1 MPLPEPI
8 KRKQLHIRTIEM
20 NGYSRED
27 GLFDIDGRLTD
38 IKTEE
43 FVTESSRVVPAG
55 EPLHDMRIRLV
66 FDKDLH
72 VHDVVAVTDASP
84 HPVCREATLF
94 LERLKGLRMSG
105 GWRAAIGERL
115 AGEEGCAHLKELL
128 NVMASAAYQ
137 SLTTM
142 RKNNPMP
149 AGVGNE
155 RPKKLDSCLAYSSR
169 GPLVMKKWPQFF
181 TGGSR

>member
-1 MPLPEPI
+1 MPLPEPV
-8 KRKQLHIRTIEM
+8 KRLQMHTRTIEM
-20 NGYSRED
+20 RGYSRED
-27 GLFDIDGRLTD
+27 GFFDIDGRLTD

-55 EPLHDMRIRLV
+55 EPLHDMWIRLV

-84 HPVCREATLF
+84 HPVCPEATSYLG
-94 LERLKGLRMSG
+94 RLKGLRMSG

-115 AGEEGCAHLKELL
+115 AGKEGCAHIKELL

-137 SLTTM
+137 SLTVL
-142 RKNNPMP
+142 RKKDP
-149 AGVGNE
+149 APEGNE
-155 RPKKLDSCLAYSSR
+155 RPKKLDSCLAYSTR

-181 TGGSR
+181 TGEPR